1 MGKNDTCHMSE
12 EVPVVHPII
21 KLSED
26 HFRRNTA
33 FIDGR
38 YQVLE
43 AQREAY
49 RFAPLVN
56 FDDIVGLVFALQLL
70 FHCFLLVLILVFYT
84 RFCLLF
90 TLLPCIIG
98 EYKYSK
104 L

>member
-33 FIDGR
+33 FSDER
-38 YQVLE
+38 YKVLE

-49 RFAPLVN
+49 RFAPLVS
-56 FDDIVGLVFALQLL
+56 FDDLVGLVFALKLWFYSCL
-70 FHCFLLVLILVFYT
+70 ACFDFSVLYYI
-84 RFCLLF
+84 LF
-90 TLLPCIIG
+90 TFYLTSLLKC
-98 EYKYSK
+98 KK
-104 L
+104 